1 MPWHSGLRLRASTV
15 TDAGVKDAGSTH
27 IGRSLKFSHCLPE
40 TFLEADMAV
49 TRSANANQLSDH
61 ARIWYSLKCA
71 IASSSGF
78 KSWKGELPDG
88 EADAAPLDNLV
99 RRYLR
104 ETLETLAY

>member
-1 MPWHSGLRLRASTV
+1 MAPSHPASP
-15 TDAGVKDAGSTH
+15 K
-27 IGRSLKFSHCLPE
+27 
-40 TFLEADMAV
+40 
-49 TRSANANQLSDH
+49 QLSDH

-78 KSWKGELPDG
+78 KSWKGELSDPEVDTVS
-88 EADAAPLDNLV
+88 LDYLV

>member
-1 MPWHSGLRLRASTV
+1 
-15 TDAGVKDAGSTH
+15 
-27 IGRSLKFSHCLPE
+27 
-40 TFLEADMAV
+40 MAA
-49 TRSANANQLSDH
+49 TRSASSAQLSDH

-78 KSWKGELPDG
+78 KSWKGELPTT
-88 EADAAPLDNLV
+88 EAESTPLDQLV